1 MQALTHKKLWLR
13 VNRTLAWVLIISPA
27 VQIAMGSDWLLGLL
41 WDLAVLLVHGGLS
54 VWLFGR
60 PQSLGHDDGAMHWLG
75 TSEARMTPRSR
86 FLLSG
91 WRVLISTSYFLAL
104 PLVGYC
110 ASVLSSLS
118 FVSALV
124 IPGVVAVVVL
134 IAAVNYFGLMWPYAA
149 VTHVFGASTYA
160 LRRWGTVGSSNSAIA
175 VVSSLIALMF
185 MVLSVANLT
194 RPLWSP
200 V

>member
-1 MQALTHKKLWLR
+1 MQALAHKKLWMR
-13 VNRTLAWVLIISPA
+13 VNRVLAWVLIISPA

-60 PQSLGHDDGAMHWLG
+60 PQSLGRDNGAMHWLG

-124 IPGVVAVVVL
+124 IPGVVAIVVL

-149 VTHVFGASTYA
+149 ITHVYGASTYA
-160 LRRWGTVGSSNSAIA
+160 LRRWGTVGSSNRAIA
-175 VVSSLIALMF
+175 LASSLIALVF
-185 MVLSVANLT
+185 LVLSVINLT